1 MTISSESK
9 SQLALGLH
17 DIGAIKFGAF
27 RLKHHETNPDAPLS
41 PFYVDLRL
49 IRSFPKLM
57 DIATDLYIEATRQAE
72 FELIAD
78 VPTAGTPIAAIISH
92 KLSIPMVT
100 PRLEVKGHGDPARV
114 QGVWTDG
121 QKCLV
126 IDDLITTAASKIEAI
141 KVLESGGLVAQDI
154 GVLVDRGQGG
164 REHLEAAGYR
174 CWAVFS
180 FPDLIRKYQQVG
192 YLSDEQARIALG
204 YIESNRV

>member
-1 MTISSESK
+1 MTLSEPK
-9 SQLALGLH
+9 NKLALGLY

-57 DIATDLYIEATRQAE
+57 DIATDLYIEVTRQSE
-72 FELIAD
+72 FALVAD

-92 KLSIPMVT
+92 KLAIPMVT
-100 PRLEVKGHGDPARV
+100 PRIEIKGHGDPARV
-114 QGVWTDG
+114 QGVWTVG
-121 QKCLV
+121 QRCLV

-141 KVLESGGLVAQDI
+141 KVLESGGLVVRDI
-154 GVLVDRGQGG
+154 AVLVDRGQGG

-174 CWAVFS
+174 CWAVFNL
-180 FPDLIRKYQQVG
+180 PDLIRRYQEVG
-192 YLSDEQARIALG
+192 YLSEERASTALA
-204 YIESNRV
+204 YIKSNRV